1 MVRTSSPNTQYPML
15 NTLTMN
21 RLWLKLTLTFGAVI
35 FISNLAFPLVTL
47 AWNFL
52 SPETR
57 LFVIRPAP
65 SIEFEMPLDEETR
78 QLLIQEQVVRTL
90 ISIGIVVGTTAGVA
104 GIFISRSLTKPLTEL
119 ADAAKALGQKN
130 LARRVTPHG
139 SDETRALAVAFNDMA
154 ERLQTAES
162 LRRNL
167 LADVA
172 HELRTPL
179 TVLQGNLR
187 AILDDVYPMDKEEI
201 TRLYDQSRH
210 LHRLVNDLHELA
222 QADAHQ
228 LPLHRQPTDM
238 DELVHQAVA
247 MIEPLADE
255 KTITLNVQNGI
266 VLPVLE
272 VDQARITQA
281 VQNLLTNAVRHTPE
295 GGTISIQVGTL
306 EDMVQIA
313 VKDTGEGIAPEHLP
327 FVWDRF
333 YRTDRTRD
341 RHTGGTGLGLAIVRG
356 IIEAHGGT
364 VSAQSEGVGKGST
377 FGLQLPL
384 NREPVHS

>member
-1 MVRTSSPNTQYPML
+1 
-15 NTLTMN
+15 MN
-21 RLWLKLTLTFGAVI
+21 RLWLKLTLAFGVVI
-35 FISNLAFPLVTL
+35 FISNLAFPIVTL
-47 AWNFL
+47 AWNFM

-57 LFVIRPAP
+57 LFIIRPVSSA
-65 SIEFEMPLDEETR
+65 ELPLDETTR

-90 ISIGIVVGTTAGVA
+90 ISIGIVTAATAVIA
-104 GIFISRSLTKPLTEL
+104 GIFISRTLTNPLTEL
-119 ADAAKALGQKN
+119 ASAAKELGQKN
-130 LARRVTPHG
+130 LERRVVPRGT
-139 SDETRALAVAFNDMA
+139 DETRALAVAFNDMG
-154 ERLQTAES
+154 ERLQTAET

-187 AILDDVYPMDKEEI
+187 AILDDVYPLDKEEI

-222 QADAHQ
+222 QADANQ
-228 LPLHRQPTDM
+228 LPLHRQSTDV
-238 DELVHQAVA
+238 DKLVQMAVT

-255 KTITLNVQNGI
+255 KTIKVAISNGTALPNV
-266 VLPVLE
+266 E
-272 VDQARITQA
+272 VDQARLTQA

-295 GGTISIQVGTL
+295 GGTISVQVSQADNAL
-306 EDMVQIA
+306 QIA
-313 VKDTGEGIAPEHLP
+313 VQDTGEGIAPEHLP

-356 IIEAHGGT
+356 IVEAHGGT
-364 VSAQSEGVGKGST
+364 VSATSEGIGKGST
-377 FGLQLPL
+377 FGMELPL
-384 NREPVHS
+384 NQPAPVTTT